1 MQIPPGT
8 TYTITDGFNIA
19 VILLLEQS
27 HSLAGKDM
35 QGIWNTHSGGTGHL
49 MADKKG
55 SWNLVFFPAIGIGHA
70 LILYNEKGRQ
80 VLMINAGG
88 TRGCDGNG
96 YLFGPVGK
104 KGFRVKG
111 YSNIPLCNANKLWF
125 GFGMK
130 WGGQLGPL
138 GAELTIAAMINVG
151 TRQTTILQLQGIKAG
166 LGLGGSASL
175 TCIMAFNYAT
185 PQSMNG
191 ATNDGFDFALSLGEK
206 WDGILKNLENA
217 PRYSG
222 WLGKLPDEC
231 RYFEQA
237 EVVAQRLKK
246 VENLANW
253 AKILASFSNVPA
265 SGNCFVAFDIPGA
278 GTGLEVGMSY
288 GVTTIISVDGID
300 APTSSLPPPKRLPGA
315 YKGSG
320 PEPTR
325 LPSGLGRRDW

>member
-1 MQIPPGT
+1 
-8 TYTITDGFNIA
+8 
-19 VILLLEQS
+19 
-27 HSLAGKDM
+27 
-35 QGIWNTHSGGTGHL
+35 
-49 MADKKG
+49 
-55 SWNLVFFPAIGIGHA
+55 
-70 LILYNEKGRQ
+70 
-80 VLMINAGG
+80 MINAGG
-88 TRGCDGNG
+88 TRCCDGNG

-104 KGFRVKG
+104 RGFRIKG
-111 YSNIPLCNANKLWF
+111 YSNRPLWNPDKLWF

-138 GAELTIAAMINVG
+138 GADLNIAAMINVG

-166 LGLGGSASL
+166 LGLGGSASP
-175 TCIMAFNYAT
+175 TCIMAFNYST

-191 ATNDGFDFALSLGEK
+191 ATNAGFDFALALGEK

-217 PRYSG
+217 TRYSG

-231 RYFEQA
+231 RFFEQA

-265 SGNCFVAFDIPGA
+265 SDSGFVTFDLPGA

-300 APTSSLPPPKRLPGA
+300 APESLQPPPKRLPGA
-315 YKGSG
+315 YKSLR

-325 LPSGLGRRDW
+325 SPSGLGRRDW